1 MGKYRYI
8 NGKSLK
14 TCSVTL
20 RLRSEGCP
28 NVTSAEDAAGSADKD
43 SEVAEDALLPTTER
57 EEAAEALDGCFELIA
72 AAAASTVAAIEA
84 AFEAVDIE
92 GLALSLPEVAVDV
105 NLGFILRNISDVGAV
120 KILELISTLLLHSA
134 PEVVTATDWE
144 AFVRVW
150 RAPLTIACE
159 RRGKLGVSRFMVED
173 GIMFGDDC
181 C

>member
-1 MGKYRYI
+1 MNMNKFMYM
-8 NGKSLK
+8 NSKFFQ

-43 SEVAEDALLPTTER
+43 SEVAEDALLPTTDR

-92 GLALSLPEVAVDV
+92 GLALSLPEVAVGV

-120 KILELISTLLLHSA
+120 TILEELISTSLLHSA
-134 PEVVTATDWE
+134 LDVVAATDWE
-144 AFVRVW
+144 AFVRIW
-150 RAPLTIACE
+150 RAPLTIACV
-159 RRGKLGVSRFMVED
+159 R
-173 GIMFGDDC
+173 
-181 C
+181 